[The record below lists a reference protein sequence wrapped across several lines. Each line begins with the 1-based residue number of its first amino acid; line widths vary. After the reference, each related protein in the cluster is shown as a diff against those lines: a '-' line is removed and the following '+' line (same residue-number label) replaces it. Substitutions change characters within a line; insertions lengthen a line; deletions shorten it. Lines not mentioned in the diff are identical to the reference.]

1 MKIMENKEDHI
12 NRETDLRKFPLN
24 SPDGFFDTFHERL
37 MSRIEEESKPANN
50 TLFIRFLKP
59 AIGLVVSFAIITAI
73 IFIPVKII
81 FPDKLNNLN
90 AVNSENDKLEDIL
103 VHSNNDFWLYETIEN
118 IKISETEDAAELENE
133 LLASLSEYEIIE
145 TLE

>member
-1 MKIMENKEDHI
+1 MKIMENKKDHI

-24 SPDGFFDTFHERL
+24 PPDGFFDTFHERL
-37 MSRIEEESKPANN
+37 MSRIEEESKPTNN
-50 TLFIRFLKP
+50 SLFIRYLKP
-59 AIGLVVSFAIITAI
+59 AFGLIVSFAIITAI

-81 FPDKLNNLN
+81 FPDKLNNSK
-90 AVNSENDKLEDIL
+90 AENSEYEKLVDIL

-118 IKISETEDAAELENE
+118 IKISDNEDHADLENE

>member
-1 MKIMENKEDHI
+1 MKIMENKEDHV
-12 NRETDLRKFPLN
+12 NRETNLRKFPLN